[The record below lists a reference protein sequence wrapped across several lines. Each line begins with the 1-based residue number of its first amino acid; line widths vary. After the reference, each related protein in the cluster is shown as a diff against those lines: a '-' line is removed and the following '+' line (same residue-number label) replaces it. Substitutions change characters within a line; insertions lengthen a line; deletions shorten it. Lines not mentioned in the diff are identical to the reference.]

1 VGNSAMARES
11 QMATSKATMKMLMGM
26 TMAASSCAF
35 LSLNPMPSSL
45 PAISKP
51 SVTLLSSSLQSPIS
65 IAAAKKPTHALPPAL
80 PRPLL
85 TRAGNEQKAKALSTL
100 EMSASSSPTRS
111 SKGFSIDIQLIAY
124 FALWYL
130 GNYYYNITNK
140 LALKA
145 AGGAAG
151 FPLTIAT
158 LQLGVG
164 CLYAL
169 FLWAAPDARKLPK
182 ITKEDV
188 IKMIPVAFCA
198 AAAHSFSV
206 FALSAG
212 AVSFGQIVKAAEPA
226 FAALLGVTL
235 YQKKISLGKW
245 LCLIP
250 VIGGVVLASVKELD
264 FAWSALITA
273 CIANLFAAF
282 KGQENQKLMTT
293 PGIKDRLGNVGNQFA
308 ITMLLSFLISVP
320 VMIAKEGAKWG
331 QFCSLWQTTPA
342 VTYNLIASGLW
353 FYGYNEL
360 ATMTI
365 KKTNAVTQSVA
376 NTAKRVIVIIGVAIV
391 LRESLDPIKLL
402 GCAIGIGG
410 VFLYSVID
418 LIFPPSTAPQGQ
430 KKLYG
435 WQKNKATRPWVKRQ
449 QRGILRYRDMLQLRY
464 SSGSGSDSSSP
475 STSLTARMASKSK
488 TGRRMG
494 RTRPAAA
501 PPASPAPSSQR
512 EDGTQ
517 GQVSQFKDETE
528 SLKAPPAVEPMR
540 TQVKSEEQPLAVEA
554 PKAKAQES
562 NVFKS
567 PFGDFELPS
576 WLYTG
581 RNFGA
586 NA

>member
-1 VGNSAMARES
+1 
-11 QMATSKATMKMLMGM
+11 
-26 TMAASSCAF
+26 
-35 LSLNPMPSSL
+35 
-45 PAISKP
+45 
-51 SVTLLSSSLQSPIS
+51 
-65 IAAAKKPTHALPPAL
+65 
-80 PRPLL
+80 
-85 TRAGNEQKAKALSTL
+85 
-100 EMSASSSPTRS
+100 MSASSSPTTS
-111 SKGFSIDIQLIAY
+111 SKGISIDLQLIAY

-235 YQKKISLGKW
+235 YQKKLSLGKW

-308 ITMLLSFLISVP
+308 ITMILSFLLSVP

-410 VFLYSVID
+410 VFLYSIID
-418 LIFPPSTAPQGQ
+418 LIFPPSNSPAAPR
-430 KKLYG
+430 KLYG
-435 WQKNKATRPWVKRQ
+435 WQKNKASRPWVKRQ

-464 SSGSGSDSSSP
+464 SSGPGSDTPST

-488 TGRRMG
+488 TGRRLG
-494 RTRPAAA
+494 RSRPVSA
-501 PPASPAPSSQR
+501 PPAPPAR
-512 EDGTQ
+512 EEGSQ
-517 GQVSQFKDETE
+517 GQVNQFKEVTE
-528 SLKAPPAVEPMR
+528 DIPQISPAVEPMR
-540 TQVKSEEQPLAVEA
+540 TEVKAVEKPRVA
-554 PKAKAQES
+554 EASKDKFPDGS
-562 NVFKS
+562 VLKS
-567 PFGDFELPS
+567 PFGEFTMPS
-576 WLYTG
+576 WFSTG
-581 RNFGA
+581 KNFGA
-586 NA
+586 SA